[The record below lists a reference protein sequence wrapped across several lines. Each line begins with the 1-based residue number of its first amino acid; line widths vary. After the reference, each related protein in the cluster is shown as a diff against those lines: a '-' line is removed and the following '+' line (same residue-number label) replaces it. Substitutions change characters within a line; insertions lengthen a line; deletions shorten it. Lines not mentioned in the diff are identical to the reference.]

1 MARRPAPTPAPIAR
15 AALRFA
21 AWRKTRTQREIPA
34 ELWRLAVGL
43 AGRYGVSLTAR
54 ALRLRYYDLKRRL
67 EAEPARVAPGLAPR
81 PSSPGAAFVELLP
94 APSRSTAECVIEL
107 EAACGTKLRVELKG
121 ADAPDLLALGR
132 LFLERSA

>member
-67 EAEPARVAPGLAPR
+67 KSESAPPVTRPASA
-81 PSSPGAAFVELLP
+81 GAAFVELLP
-94 APSRSTAECVIEL
+94 APSRPTAECVIEL

-121 ADAPDLLALGR
+121 TDAPDLLALGR